1 MISFASCQ
9 PQQLF
14 TPLTLPLSRP
24 ANFPEEGREGAE
36 WIGVAVWVTLG
47 EGDGFEGGGQGF
59 ERAGD
64 PRGWW
69 PTPGGGE
76 GLGSAWVGAALLAA
90 VGRVIPGRQGCRELL
105 EVKPGGKGS
114 VFRCN
119 NTQQI
124 HF

>member
-1 MISFASCQ
+1 M
-9 PQQLF
+9 
-14 TPLTLPLSRP
+14 
-24 ANFPEEGREGAE
+24 
-36 WIGVAVWVTLG
+36 GVAVPAALG

-76 GLGSAWVGAALLAA
+76 GLGSAWVGAALLEA

-105 EVKPGGKGS
+105 EVKPGGERLCFS
-114 VFRCN
+114 V
-119 NTQQI
+119 QQHSTDTFLMCRQGGI
-124 HF
+124 QIAPF

>member
-1 MISFASCQ
+1 M
-9 PQQLF
+9 
-14 TPLTLPLSRP
+14 
-24 ANFPEEGREGAE
+24 
-36 WIGVAVWVTLG
+36 IGVAVSAALG
-47 EGDGFEGGGQGF
+47 EGDGFEGVGQGF

-114 VFRCN
+114 VFGAATLNRYIFNVPTGWYSNCPL
-119 NTQQI
+119 
-124 HF
+124 